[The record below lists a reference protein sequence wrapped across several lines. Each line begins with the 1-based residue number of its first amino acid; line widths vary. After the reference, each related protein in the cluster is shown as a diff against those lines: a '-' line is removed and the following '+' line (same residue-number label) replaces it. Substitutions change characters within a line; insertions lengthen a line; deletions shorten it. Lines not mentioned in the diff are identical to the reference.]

1 MSTPKF
7 SVITVSYQHVDYIR
21 QTIESVLNQRYPNF
35 EHIVIDGGST
45 DGTLDILKAYPH
57 LKWTSEPDRG
67 QSHALNKGF
76 ARATG
81 DIIAWINSDDWYPPG
96 VFKDVA
102 LALEDYPIVMGACE
116 VCDKYGVR
124 QEVVHNIKRSW
135 FDIVKH
141 WVFNSSPAQ
150 PSIFFRRELLEQVK
164 YPDGRY
170 IDEDLEFCMD
180 FDLWLRIAEKYPLS
194 RRVKKVFSCLRTY
207 DTNKTGEMW
216 DLATREMSRVYHR
229 HSQHLARTETRM
241 SVVVPIGNTAID
253 FQATLDSVAISEPG
267 TLELVMLYHGADHAR
282 GKAIRRQVL
291 EAQRKVTSNTVRYVR
306 LDSCDVFAALNL
318 ALDAV
323 RAPLVTV
330 LQPGDRLPPNW
341 TAQAE
346 QEFQRD
352 NVAIV
357 LPYGHKPEVRSL
369 FRMEREGRVSFRA
382 DAAFGAPDLLPN
394 FVARHVAL
402 KELGGFKPHPG
413 TDVVSSL
420 LAFRQLLLRTLF
432 KGWAI
437 LAETHLQLPQGTQ
450 PLVEEH
456 QLMEAFHMYSNAAL
470 LADLKKEFEAEPF
483 AQLRAQHGFTLLFP
497 EEFSESAAKLLSLAP
512 SDWPRIL
519 EDRNSKEKLL
529 EWTEKSPHFTPAWAL
544 LARLAKGAGDE
555 ALVQRA
561 NQGYTGAEAA
571 QAKL

>member
-35 EHIVIDGGST
+35 EHIVVDGGST

-57 LKWTSEPDRG
+57 LLWISEPDRG

-102 LALEDYPIVMGACE
+102 LALEDYPIVMGTCE

-124 QEVVHNIKRSW
+124 QEVVHNIERTY
-135 FDIVKH
+135 FDMCKH

-164 YPDGRY
+164 YPDGKY

-180 FDLWLRIAEKYPLS
+180 LDLWLRIAEKYPLN
-194 RRVKKVFSCLRTY
+194 RRVKKSFSCLRTY

-229 HSQHLARTETRM
+229 QAHRLARAETRM
-241 SVVVPIGNTAID
+241 SIVVPIGNSETSLSP
-253 FQATLDSVAISEPG
+253 TLDAIALAEPG
-267 TLELVMLYHGADHAR
+267 SLELVVLFHGDDHKR

-291 EAQRKVTSNTVRYVR
+291 EAQRKVASNTVRYVR
-306 LDSCDVFAALNL
+306 IDPCDVFTALTH
-318 ALDAV
+318 AVDAV
-323 RAPLVTV
+323 RSPLVTF
-330 LQPGDRLPPNW
+330 LGAGDRIPHNW
-341 TAQAE
+341 TALVE
-346 QEFQRD
+346 EEFRRD
-352 NVAIV
+352 NVAIL
-357 LPYGHKPEVRSL
+357 LPYGHKPEVRAQ
-369 FRMEREGRVSFRA
+369 FRLEREGRVSFRA

-394 FVARHVAL
+394 FVARQLTL
-402 KELGGFKPHPG
+402 KELGGFKEHPG
-413 TDVVSSL
+413 TGAVSPL
-420 LAFRQLLLRTLF
+420 LAFRHLLLRTLY
-432 KGWAI
+432 KGWGV
-437 LAETHLQLPQGTQ
+437 LAETQLQLPQATS
-450 PLVEEH
+450 PLPDS
-456 QLMEAFHMYSNAAL
+456 QALLGMLQMYSNATL
-470 LADLKKEFEAEPF
+470 LDELKKEFEAEPM
-483 AQLRAQHGFTLLFP
+483 ALLRAQHGFTLMFP
-497 EEFSESAAKLLSLAP
+497 KEFSESATKLLSLAP
-512 SDWPRIL
+512 PEWPQIV
-519 EDRNSKEKLL
+519 EIKDNKEKLL
-529 EWTEKSPHFTPAWAL
+529 EWVTKFPSFSPAWAL
-544 LARLAKGAGDE
+544 LAQLAHRNGDSELQAQAEKGYA
-555 ALVQRA
+555 A
-561 NQGYTGAEAA
+561 AEAV